1 MSVRV
6 ILFAGSPADRAHV
19 GAIEKALDEF
29 GIAWVRRGLYNTVIR
44 RLLAGADAQAIL
56 DEFGIAHAS
65 RIASAHKTP
74 RRLLDIIAEY
84 DADGIPTVYIAAA
97 GRSNA
102 LSGLLD
108 AATSAPVI
116 TCPPPSEQWSPYD
129 IWSSLRMPS
138 GVAPALVL
146 DPGNA
151 ALCAAKLLA
160 LSEPSLKE
168 RIRRFQEKNAARLV
182 GEDEELMR

>member
-1 MSVRV
+1 MSGRV
-6 ILFAGSPADRAHV
+6 IIFAGSPADRAHV
-19 GAIEKALDEF
+19 ELIEKALD
-29 GIAWVRRGLYNTVIR
+29 
-44 RLLAGADAQAIL
+44 D
-56 DEFGIAHAS
+56 FGIAHLA

-84 DADGIPTVYIAAA
+84 DAEGLPTVYIAAA

-102 LSGLLD
+102 LSGLVD
-108 AATSAPVI
+108 AATTAPVI
-116 TCPPPSEQWSPYD
+116 TCPPPSEQWGAYD
-129 IWSSLRMPS
+129 LWSSLRMPS

-160 LSEPSLKE
+160 LGDPSLKE
-168 RIRRFQEKNAARLV
+168 RIRRFQEHNAARLID
-182 GEDEELMR
+182 EDEGRRR

>member
-6 ILFAGSPADRAHV
+6 IIFAGSPADRAHV
-19 GAIEKALDEF
+19 EVIEKALDEF
-29 GIAWVRRGLYNTVIR
+29 GIAHS
-44 RLLAGADAQAIL
+44 A
-56 DEFGIAHAS
+56 

-84 DADGIPTVYIAAA
+84 DAQAIPTVYIAAA

-102 LSGLLD
+102 LSGLVD
-108 AATSAPVI
+108 AATAAPVL
-116 TCPPPSEQWSPYD
+116 TCPPPSEQWGAYD

-151 ALCAAKLLA
+151 ALCAAKILA
-160 LSEPSLKE
+160 LSDPGLKE
-168 RIRRFQEKNAARLV
+168 RIQRFQEKNAARLID
-182 GEDEELMR
+182 EDEERRR

>member
-1 MSVRV
+1 MSARV
-6 ILFAGSPADRAHV
+6 IIFAGSPADHV
-19 GAIEKALDEF
+19 HVEAIEEALDEF
-29 GIAWVRRGLYNTVIR
+29 GIAH
-44 RLLAGADAQAIL
+44 
-56 DEFGIAHAS
+56 ES

-74 RRLLDIIAEY
+74 RRLLDILAGY
-84 DADGIPTVYIAAA
+84 DAEGIPTVYIAAA

-102 LSGLLD
+102 LSGLVD
-108 AATSAPVI
+108 AATAAPVI
-116 TCPPPSEQWSPYD
+116 TCPPPSEQWGAYD

-160 LSEPSLKE
+160 LSDSGIKE
-168 RIRRFQEKNAARLV
+168 RIRRFQEQNAARLID
-182 GEDEELMR
+182 EDEERHR

>member
-6 ILFAGSPADRAHV
+6 IIFAGSPADRAHV
-19 GAIEKALDEF
+19 EVIEKALDEF
-29 GIAWVRRGLYNTVIR
+29 GIAHS
-44 RLLAGADAQAIL
+44 A
-56 DEFGIAHAS
+56 

-84 DADGIPTVYIAAA
+84 DAQAIPTVYIAAA

-102 LSGLLD
+102 LSGLVD
-108 AATSAPVI
+108 AATAAPVL
-116 TCPPPSEQWSPYD
+116 TCPPPSEQWGAYD

-146 DPGNA
+146 DPGNT
-151 ALCAAKLLA
+151 ALCAAKILA
-160 LSEPSLKE
+160 LSDPGFKE
-168 RIRRFQEKNAARLV
+168 RIQRFQEKNAARLID
-182 GEDEELMR
+182 EDEERRR